1 MCVCQDEAIADLVL
15 FHSALGLTE
24 GMSQLAAQFSDAGH
38 AVHTPD
44 YYDGH
49 VFDSVEAGIAYRDGV
64 GFPELAKKAAS
75 LIADLEGPL
84 VFGGWSLGAAMAQSM
99 GKRDPRAVGA
109 LLFHAGGVPKKTS
122 WQAGVPLQI
131 HYAIGDEW
139 IDAGAPELLVASV
152 AEAGASAAQFVYPGD
167 AHLFT
172 DPSAP
177 EYDEDLAC
185 LLMARVQSFLAEE
198 VDRDRP

>member
-1 MCVCQDEAIADLVL
+1 MADLVL

-38 AVHTPD
+38 TVHTPD

-49 VFDSVEAGIAYRDGV
+49 VFDTVDAGIAYRDEI
-64 GFPELAKKAAS
+64 GFPDLAKRAS
-75 LIADLEGPL
+75 DAIAELEGPL
-84 VFGGWSLGAAMAQSM
+84 VFGGWSLGAAIAQSM
-99 GKRDPRAVGA
+99 GKRDPRAAGA

-131 HYAIGDEW
+131 HYAIGDAW

-152 AEAGASAAQFVYPGD
+152 AEAGASAAQFGYPGS

-177 EYDEDLAC
+177 EYDAQLAG
-185 LLMARVQSFLAEE
+185 LLMSRVLRFLAEE
-198 VDRDRP
+198 VDQG

>member
-1 MCVCQDEAIADLVL
+1 MADLVL

-24 GMSQLAAQFSDAGH
+24 GMTQLAAQFSDAGH

-49 VFDSVEAGIAYRDGV
+49 VFDSVEAGIAYRDDV
-64 GFPELAKKAAS
+64 GFPELAKRVAS
-75 LIADLEGPL
+75 LIEDLEGPL

-99 GKRDPRAVGA
+99 GKRDPRAAGA

-152 AEAGASAAQFVYPGD
+152 AEAGANAAQFVYPGS

-177 EYDEDLAC
+177 EYDADLAR
-185 LLMARVQSFLAEE
+185 LLMARVQAFLAEE
-198 VDRDRP
+198 IDRNRT